1 MATYQTDKNTYDI
14 VIGLEIHAQIST
26 KSKLFSRTN
35 TEFGAEPNS
44 QVSLID
50 AAMPGM
56 LPTLNKEAIKQAIK
70 SGIALNSTINKTSIF
85 DRKNYFYADLPQGY
99 QISQFSDPLVSGGYV
114 DIVNE
119 DNIAKRINLTRI
131 HIEQDAGKSIH
142 DQSR

>member
-1 MATYQTDKNTYDI
+1 MATYSTDKNKYDI
-14 VIGLEIHAQIST
+14 VIGLEIHAQINT

-56 LPTLNKEAIKQAIK
+56 LPTLNKEAIKQAVK
-70 SGIALNSTINKTSIF
+70 SGLALNATINKTSIF

-99 QISQFSDPLVSGGYV
+99 QISQFSDPLV
-114 DIVNE
+114 VNQRK
-119 DNIAKRINLTRI
+119 NNFFYQK
-131 HIEQDAGKSIH
+131 
-142 DQSR
+142 